1 MADFNVQKHLTV
13 ILIISLMIFGF
24 SLRSY
29 HMSYPVIG
37 YHNWKEVHY
46 LSEARNFARDGF
58 FSHGFFVP
66 EFDYPSLD
74 SEGESS
80 TGAHPDTFPMP
91 QIILAVLFRIF
102 GESLAIARILSII
115 ASVASIP
122 LAFLVGKMLFHRSV
136 WGFLLAS
143 LLTINPLSVFFG
155 RNFQLDSFGLFLSL
169 LSAYYFMKW
178 RDEHDDKHVRNFS
191 LSILFLSLATVIKYT
206 FLIFVIPMLFSFP
219 WREEFRNWKK
229 FVLPG
234 LSSLIVPLWIF
245 YEQVILQSRLAG
257 GIGED
262 FSYDLGVL
270 FSDDFRAIMKS
281 YIADNYTAV
290 GWYIA
295 LIGIFLFAINFY
307 FSKNKSWQSKYLLG
321 SVISLPIFL
330 VIGVNKL
337 SGHNY
342 HQYPVLLFILFFIT
356 YAAVVFCETLFSLP
370 VFASTSGGSD
380 NSSSIVR
387 NSLRVIFVV
396 IIVFLLWS
404 TGVQAKNRM
413 FDTQFPGLE
422 VAGGYVKTH
431 SELSDIVLFP
441 SGQSYGFLWHS
452 DRKGFKTPSAVEN
465 FKKAE
470 LKGANWL
477 YIYQWGFSIT
487 QNSEVWDYVVQNY
500 HLEQA
505 TFQLVNNQP
514 QIISLLLKR
523 GGNYSD
529 SDINNLAQ
537 SRIPSESV
545 YEYSGGVQKLFT
557 VSAN

>member
-1 MADFNVQKHLTV
+1 MAEFNLQKHSV
-13 ILIISLMIFGF
+13 IILIIGLVILGF
-24 SLRSY
+24 FLRSY

-58 FSHGFFVP
+58 FSNGFFVP
-66 EFDYPSLD
+66 EFDYPALN

-80 TGAHPDTFPMP
+80 AGAHPDTFPLP

-102 GESLAIARILSII
+102 GESVAIARLLSIL
-115 ASVASIP
+115 ASIASIP
-122 LAFLVGKMLFHRSV
+122 LAFLIGKMLFHRSV

-169 LSAYYFMKW
+169 LSVYYFMKW
-178 RDEHDDKHVRNFS
+178 YGDKNFRNFS
-191 LSILFLSLATVIKYT
+191 LSVLFLSLATVTKYT
-206 FLIFVIPMLFSFP
+206 FLIFIIPILFSFP

-229 FVLPG
+229 FVIPS

-257 GIGED
+257 GIGKD

-270 FSDDFRAIMKS
+270 FSDDFRAVMKS
-281 YIADNYTAV
+281 YIADNYTTV
-290 GWYIA
+290 GWYVA

-321 SVISLPIFL
+321 CAVSLPVFL

-337 SGHNY
+337 SGHSY
-342 HQYPVLLFILFFIT
+342 HQYPVLFFILLFIS
-356 YAAVVFCETLFSLP
+356 YVAVVVCETLFSLP
-370 VFASTSGGSD
+370 IFASASSGSD
-380 NSSSIVR
+380 DSSNLFR
-387 NSLRVIFVV
+387 NGLRVIFVV
-396 IIVFLLWS
+396 IMIFLLWS
-404 TGVQAKNRM
+404 PSIQAKNRM

-422 VAGGYVKTH
+422 VAGEYVKTN
-431 SELSDIVLFP
+431 SDASDFVLFP

-452 DRKGFKTPSAVEN
+452 DRKGFKTPGDISG

-477 YIYQWGFSIT
+477 YVYQWGFSIT
-487 QNSEVWDYVVQNY
+487 QNSEVWDYVKQNY

-505 TFQLVNNQP
+505 TFQVVNNQP

-523 GGNYSD
+523 GGNYTD
-529 SDINNLAQ
+529 ADLNLLAQ
-537 SRIPSESV
+537 SRTPSESS